1 MITCSH
7 RCIQVVH
14 RAKQNTTSQE
24 TQLNRFQSNNSFWRC
39 FLLSEALCETSTV
52 EMPEFSSRSWSQG
65 RDGFLAV
72 HDDLNS
78 GSWQNPWRPQQRP
91 YPHLCRLGNRGLR
104 RGSDLPKPHC
114 ISEGT
119 GIWTLLS
126 RVPQG
131 ATTLT
136 LPTNPQILTSF
147 TGPRFHTGL
156 SAWLNTWFFLKAFE
170 MTKNGSGFSQPSLWS
185 PGNTTLGYFYKRFC
199 GQVPCFPFQFSWL
212 MEAQSF

>member
-7 RCIQVVH
+7 RCIHVIH
-14 RAKQNTTSQE
+14 RARQNTTSQE
-24 TQLNRFQSNNSFWRC
+24 TQLIRFQSNNSFWRC
-39 FLLSEALCETSTV
+39 FLLSEPLCETSTV
-52 EMPEFSSRSWSQG
+52 EMLEFSSRSWSQG
-65 RDGFLAV
+65 RDRFLAL
-72 HDDLNS
+72 HDDLDS

-91 YPHLCRLGNRGLR
+91 CPHLCRLGNRGLR

-114 ISEGT
+114 ISERT

-147 TGPRFHTGL
+147 TGPRFQTGL
-156 SAWLNTWFFLKAFE
+156 SAWLNTWFFFK
-170 MTKNGSGFSQPSLWS
+170 GFWDGEKWLRILTTIFGS
-185 PGNTTLGYFYKRFC
+185 PGNTTQGYFYKRFC

-212 MEAQSF
+212 MEAQSL